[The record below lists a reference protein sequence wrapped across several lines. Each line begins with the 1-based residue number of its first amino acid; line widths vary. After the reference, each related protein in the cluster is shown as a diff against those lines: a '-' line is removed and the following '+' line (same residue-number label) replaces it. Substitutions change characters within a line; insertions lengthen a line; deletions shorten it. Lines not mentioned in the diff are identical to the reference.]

1 MSEYTQEDLARD
13 EMAEE
18 VIELLEEVYQGE
30 MLNMYQFT
38 KPDSAVALKWKYSD
52 WCDHIDALWR
62 KADNG
67 SIKTKEE

>member
-30 MLNMYQFT
+30 MQNMYQLLN
-38 KPDSAVALKWKYSD
+38 DVLVEKYGFSFEESNKY
-52 WCDHIDALWR
+52 IDMWEVQYAKR
-62 KADNG
+62 
-67 SIKTKEE
+67 

>member
-1 MSEYTQEDLARD
+1 MPNDKYFGDHITADMKVALKW
-13 EMAEE
+13 
-18 VIELLEEVYQGE
+18 
-30 MLNMYQFT
+30 LNTKLKEKNPKYQFT
-38 KPDSAVALKWKYSD
+38 KPDSEVALKWKYSD

>member
-30 MLNMYQFT
+30 MMNMYQLLN
-38 KPDSAVALKWKYSD
+38 DVLVEKYGFSFEESNKY
-52 WCDHIDALWR
+52 IDMW
-62 KADNG
+62 
-67 SIKTKEE
+67 

>member
-30 MLNMYQFT
+30 MMNMYQLLN
-38 KPDSAVALKWKYSD
+38 DVLVEKYGFSSD
-52 WCDHIDALWR
+52 ESNKYIDMWEVKYAKR
-62 KADNG
+62 
-67 SIKTKEE
+67 